1 MKKKATWL
9 VVLAMASFLC
19 LQGCA
24 GVITPAV
31 GTIYSDVKGPL
42 TATSLTGSKKVG
54 TSSCTSIL
62 GIVAQGDASIEAAMR
77 NGGIT
82 KIHHVDTHTESIL
95 GVYAKLTVYVYGE

>member
-1 MKKKATWL
+1 MKKRAGLLAIAVL
-9 VVLAMASFLC
+9 VTFVC

-42 TATSLTGSKKVG
+42 TATSLSGAKKVG

-62 GIVAQGDASIEAAMR
+62 GIVAQGDASIEAAMK

-82 KIHHVDTHTESIL
+82 KIHHVDTHTYSIL
-95 GVYAKLTVYVYGE
+95 GVYAKLTVHVYGE